1 MPHRSIEE
9 DHARDKTKA
18 EGVDST
24 FRLNRHGNSGEI
36 LAGLAARRTHNTI
49 CGYQSHIVRLHE
61 HAAGTTQTVGIE
73 IGPGVLPANGDGWAG
88 IDWVRL
94 QRLNRRIG
102 TDLLRQSRQS
112 NKTRGRNCGYSYGVK
127 NLDHRTVP
135 VRNLRRQ

>member
-24 FRLNRHGNSGEI
+24 FRLNRHGNSGET

-49 CGYQSHIVRLHE
+49 RRYQSHIVRLHE
-61 HAAGTTQTVGIE
+61 HAVGATQTAGIE
-73 IGPGVLPANGDGWAG
+73 IRPRVLPAGRDDRAG
-88 IDWVRL
+88 IDRAGQHRL
-94 QRLNRRIG
+94 SRRIG

-112 NKTRGRNCGYSYGVK
+112 NKTRSRNCGYSYGVK
-127 NLDHRTVP
+127 DLDHCTVP
-135 VRNLRRQ
+135 VRNLRRL